1 MTTTTTNIW
10 SQLPLIAKGVI
21 ILGGGFLAYRVV
33 KNLIE
38 KTKLDPTTRDSSQ
51 EQEGWNQSFIID
63 ANVAKPSLTN
73 TQLKS
78 FANTIFRAM
87 DGYGTDEDAIVAVF
101 KNIKNNADFSG
112 LNTAWGKREISSG
125 RFNPSPN
132 LKNATLAEAM
142 TDELSRYWLDLINKD
157 LSKKN
162 IKYQF

>member
-1 MTTTTTNIW
+1 MKKEIIQAATPSI
-10 SQLPLIAKGVI
+10 IKGVV
-21 ILGGGFLAYRVV
+21 ILIGVV
-33 KNLIE
+33 VVYKVAKNLIE

-51 EQEGWNQSFIID
+51 EQEGWNQSFIVD
-63 ANVAKPSLTN
+63 ANVAKPTLTN

-87 DGYGTDEDAIVAVF
+87 DGYGTDEDAIVGVF

-125 RFNPSPN
+125 RFNPAPN
-132 LKNATLAEAM
+132 LTNATLAEAM
-142 TDELSRYWLDLINKD
+142 TDELSRYWIDLINKD